1 MKPGAFSSIS
11 IAAAAVLALGAGAAR
26 GQAPAGVQP
35 AALNTG
41 PHVFKLTN
49 GSKSGIQ
56 AVYAAP
62 TGTLNLSDDLLG
74 KQVAGV
80 GKTVTLKVNDK
91 AGTCVFD
98 LQFLMNDGDAVDMKG
113 VDLCKTSTVTY
124 GG

>member
-1 MKPGAFSSIS
+1 MKT
-11 IAAAAVLALGAGAAR
+11 IARIVIAAVLALGAGAAS
-26 GQAPAGVQP
+26 GQPAAGVQP
-35 AALNTG
+35 AALSPG

-49 GSKSGIQ
+49 GSKNGIQ

-113 VDLCKTSTVTY
+113 VDLCKTSAVTY
-124 GG
+124 GD